1 MTVRTL
7 IRLSVGLLAIVTSGV
22 GAQPEPFGPGRRV
35 LLHAH
40 NAYPYEGRWRDR
52 LERALSTG
60 MPLAIEQDLVWYHD
74 PRTGRPRSIV
84 SHGEPFTGDEP
95 TLEAHFFD
103 RVRPLVERALR
114 ENRRDTW
121 PLIVLHLDFKT
132 NEPEHLRAV
141 WDLLGRYESWLTT
154 ALRTSSAGE
163 IADLHVG
170 PVLVLTE
177 DADAQEQSFHD
188 RVPAGGTL
196 RLFGAV
202 HSRLAQA
209 GTPAEACVKAGEELP
224 DVSPAAK
231 TNYRRWWNLPW
242 TAVELGGQ
250 AQAGEWTRDDEHRL
264 ERLVDAA
271 HRAGL
276 WIRFYTLNGHDPAD
290 QSGGWSAG
298 YNFGSRAAA
307 ERRWVAAIRAG
318 VDFVAVDQYED
329 FAAAVARKLRAS
341 AISRADNV
349 VLHGVLTR
357 ADYERLFEREF
368 DVPPGTEQLDVEL
381 TYDAANR
388 TVLDLGLR
396 GPAGFRG
403 WSGGGPQQIFV
414 ASHSASYGYTPGP
427 IEPGRWAAILGVA
440 NIREG
445 TTAPYELVVRFSSAA
460 GDWPTLRRE
469 AGWYAGD
476 LHAHSGHSDGRTFGS
491 SGERLRVPSEHVFNA
506 ARVAGLDFVAL
517 TDHNTASHWAEVD
530 RLQPLYPTILL
541 LHAREVTTYRGHL
554 NAFGERRFVDFR
566 LGDRRPMRALA
577 ADLAGAGAVL
587 SINHPRRPD
596 DETCMGCGWNDR
608 DDATIR
614 EVHAVEIVNGS
625 SETTA
630 IAGWP
635 FWADMLNRGHRLTT
649 IGGSDEHTPDE
660 SHDQQLG
667 SPTTVIYARELSEAA
682 LLDGLRAGRAYV
694 RTRGPNGP
702 AIELSAD
709 AAARTYLMGDV
720 VPPGPITL
728 QVTVAGATGQRLEWI
743 HNGRV
748 IAAVAVPPHGRLTHV
763 VTARAGDWL
772 SVVLRDAHGPT
783 LFSNALFIRMLER
796 AVQ

>member
-1 MTVRTL
+1 MTVRNL

-22 GAQPEPFGPGRRV
+22 AAPPEPFGPGRRV

-52 LERALSTG
+52 LERALSTA
-60 MPLAIEQDLVWYHD
+60 MPLAIEQDLVWDHD

-95 TLEAHFFD
+95 TIEAYFFE
-103 RVRPLVERALR
+103 RIRPLVEQALH
-114 ENRRDTW
+114 ENRPETW

-132 NEPEHLRAV
+132 NEPEHHRAV

-154 ALRTSSAGE
+154 APRTSSVSE
-163 IADLHVG
+163 IADLRVG

-177 DADAQEQSFHD
+177 DADEQERSFHD
-188 RVPAGGTL
+188 RVPVGATL

-209 GTPAEACVKAGEELP
+209 GTPAEARVKAGEELP

-242 TAVELGGQ
+242 SVVELGGQ
-250 AQAGEWTRDDEHRL
+250 AQAGEWTRNDEHRL

-271 HRAGL
+271 HRAAL

-298 YNFGSRAAA
+298 YNFGSRAAV
-307 ERRWVAAIRAG
+307 EHRWVAAIRAG
-318 VDFVAVDQYED
+318 VDFVAVDQYEE
-329 FAAAVARKLRAS
+329 FAAVARTLGAT
-341 AISRADNV
+341 AISRVDGV
-349 VLHGVLTR
+349 VLDGVVTR

-368 DVPPGTEQLDVEL
+368 DVPSGAERIDIEL

-403 WSGGGPQQIFV
+403 WSGGGAQRIFV

-445 TTAPYELVVRFSSAA
+445 TTAPYEVAVRFSSAA
-460 GDWPTLRRE
+460 GDWPTLRPE

-476 LHAHSGHSDGRTFGS
+476 LHVHSGHSDGRTAGP
-491 SGERLRVPSEHVFNA
+491 SGERLRVPPQHVFNA
-506 ARVAGLDFVAL
+506 ARGAGLDFVAL
-517 TDHNTASHWAEVD
+517 TDHNTASHWADVD
-530 RLQPLYPTILL
+530 RLQPLYPTMLL

-566 LGDRRPMRALA
+566 LRDGRPMRALA
-577 ADLAGAGAVL
+577 ADLADAGAVL

-625 SETTA
+625 SETAA

-635 FWADMLNRGHRLTT
+635 FWADMLNRGHRLTA

-660 SHDQQLG
+660 SHDQRLG
-667 SPTTVIYARELSEAA
+667 SPTTVIYARDLSEAA

-702 AIELSAD
+702 AVEFSAD
-709 AAARTYLMGDV
+709 AAGRTYMMGDI
-720 VPPGPITL
+720 VPPGALTLHVTIT
-728 QVTVAGATGQRLEWI
+728 GATGQRLEWI
-743 HNGRV
+743 HNGKI
-748 IAAVAVPPHGRLTHV
+748 IAAVAVPADGRLRQV
-763 VTARAGDWL
+763 VQAELGDWF
-772 SVVLRDAHGPT
+772 SIVLRDRHGPT
-783 LFSNALFIRMLER
+783 LFSNALYVRTLER
-796 AVQ
+796 AAQ